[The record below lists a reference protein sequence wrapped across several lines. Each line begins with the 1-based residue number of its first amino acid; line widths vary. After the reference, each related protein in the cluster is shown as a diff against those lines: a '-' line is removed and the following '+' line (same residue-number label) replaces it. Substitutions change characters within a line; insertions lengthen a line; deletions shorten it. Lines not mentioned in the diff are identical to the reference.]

1 MAVKF
6 LQIGDT
12 HLGAALTSL
21 PNELAQQLREAVRT
35 IIAEAFAAAG
45 REDAELVLMPGDLF
59 EQDGGDPQAQLRYIY
74 EQAETVAPTPV
85 VIAPGN
91 HDSYHKASPYATIP
105 VPGNVVLFTA
115 SDLTMVK
122 TPVARVVGRA
132 VQAGERSSALQW
144 SQAPR
149 GGDGLSVLVLH
160 ASVLGAGDGR
170 LRRNTVVPMTQQ
182 QLQHTGYAYTAIG
195 HYHRY
200 QAWQRS
206 GEELACAAYAGC
218 PQGLGWDEPGPRGYL
233 LGELE
238 PAGARLTFKPA
249 DRHRWHRRTITLPPE
264 YLADADAR
272 LIADLQAVYDE
283 LGQADL
289 LELIVQGRWPAAQHE
304 RLMELFGEVG
314 SQVLYAR
321 PVDWSAVDFFPPLV
335 ERGVS
340 EAVDEFLAR
349 CEQGLA
355 ALDEEADAAERRAW
369 QLARYL
375 GLRMLS
381 GQGLPTEVA

>member
-1 MAVKF
+1 MAVRF

-21 PNELAQQLREAVRT
+21 PEDLAQQLRQAVRD
-35 IIAEAFAAAG
+35 IVAEAFATASRENAA
-45 REDAELVLMPGDLF
+45 LVLLPGDLF
-59 EQDGGDPQAQLRYIY
+59 EQDGSEPAAQLRFIY
-74 EQAETVAPTPV
+74 EQAETVAPAPV
-85 VIAPGN
+85 VITPGN
-91 HDSYHKASPYATIP
+91 HDSYHSDSPYATTA
-105 VPGNVVLFTA
+105 VPGNVVLFT
-115 SDLTMVK
+115 SSELTMVK
-122 TPVARVVGRA
+122 TPVARVIGRA

-149 GGDGLSVLVLH
+149 GADGLSVLVLH

-182 QLQHTGYAYTAIG
+182 QLTHTGYAYTAVG
-195 HYHRY
+195 HYHRF
-200 QAWQRS
+200 QAWQRPNQ
-206 GEELACAAYAGC
+206 ELACAAYAGC
-218 PQGLGWDEPGPRGYL
+218 PQGLGWDEPGERGYL

-238 PAGARLTFKPA
+238 QAGARLTFKPA

-272 LIADLQAVYDE
+272 LIADVQAVYDE
-283 LGQADL
+283 LKPADL
-289 LELIVQGRWPAAQHE
+289 LELSVQGRWPEAQRE
-304 RLMELFGEVG
+304 RLQELFTEVKG
-314 SQVLYAR
+314 QVLYAR

-335 ERGVS
+335 ERGAS
-340 EAVDEFLAR
+340 EAVDEFLTR

-355 ALDEEADAAERRAW
+355 ALDEDADETERRAW
-369 QLARYL
+369 RLARYL

-381 GQGLPTEVA
+381 GQGLPGEVA